1 MASEKTSNLKLW
13 LLLIPVFALVTGG
26 FIYLTANHD
35 QPAAQAQS
43 SKNPFGIPAA
53 QTPGAPQ
60 PQQPT
65 MAAQIK
71 PAQQQTSLPG
81 VLQTANAK
89 VQSAVSP
96 EAPRT
101 SMMAF
106 YGGQDVPATPQQ
118 NTKAAVNQPPTDAV
132 LKTLS
137 KWETACTGGRGITVS
152 ALQMLKSPMLLKA
165 FINDKLIVKLFMK
178 RFKKEAVYNNSLSL
192 IAYAK
197 TSPEL
202 DAVLTNETLQ
212 GSLEDTDFLSLLVGS
227 ELTSALAKAPSIA
240 FITEKPALMKKL
252 LKQNAKLSALLTNR
266 NMNAALAANPDTEAL
281 AKAVMANASSDQ
293 PDPDQTIQQIKKLQT
308 TGGPQSSD
316 QSGGAN
322 AQDMQKMM
330 QTMQQQGGG
339 QQQSQHGGSSQQS
352 SFPKLQPH

>member
-1 MASEKTSNLKLW
+1 M
-13 LLLIPVFALVTGG
+13 
-26 FIYLTANHD
+26 
-35 QPAAQAQS
+35 
-43 SKNPFGIPAA
+43 
-53 QTPGAPQ
+53 
-60 PQQPT
+60 
-65 MAAQIK
+65 
-71 PAQQQTSLPG
+71 
-81 VLQTANAK
+81 
-89 VQSAVSP
+89 
-96 EAPRT
+96 
-101 SMMAF
+101 
-106 YGGQDVPATPQQ
+106 
-118 NTKAAVNQPPTDAV
+118 
-132 LKTLS
+132 
-137 KWETACTGGRGITVS
+137 
-152 ALQMLKSPMLLKA
+152 
-165 FINDKLIVKLFMK
+165 
-178 RFKKEAVYNNSLSL
+178 
-192 IAYAK
+192 
-197 TSPEL
+197 
-202 DAVLTNETLQ
+202 LTNETLQ